1 MTYRTVVTLVLE
13 TDTLGLPMS
22 AISELQEWAEDKPYV
37 LDCEVT
43 EYRSHL
49 DTDDDTNILD
59 WPLTD
64 VRLGFSTRV
73 INALSQPRRRRYED
87 GWALKAY
94 PEDAINSLGDLVS
107 RDAQTLLSY
116 KNFGKSSLDEVRN
129 ILARYGLYLH
139 GEKRQPLRNS

>member
-49 DTDDDTNILD
+49 ELEDETNILD

-64 VRLGFSTRV
+64 ESLGFSTRV
-73 INALSQPRRRRYED
+73 INSLSNPRRRKYEY
-87 GWALKAY
+87 GWVMRES
-94 PEDAINSLGDLVS
+94 PEDAIHSLGDLVS
-107 RDAQTLLSY
+107 RDARTLLDY
-116 KNFGKSSLDEVRN
+116 NNFGKSSLAEVRKV
-129 ILARYGLYLH
+129 LSRYGLHLL
-139 GEKRQPLRNS
+139 GERRQPPRNS